1 MIALACLLAL
11 TAATRIDL
19 VDEVY
24 TIPADKWHYVD
35 VGLKQQPALVLA
47 HYDAPAN
54 ASVRLALMRREDME
68 HLFEGYPYGVVA
80 QAGPGRAATLRA
92 RVPAGDY
99 VLVLDN
105 SDSHGHAANVHLR
118 VWLDFSANA
127 GSAQISPT
135 RQLVVILVSFGVFFA
150 IAGYS
155 MSKIWKSFK
164 GHQ

>member
-47 HYDAPAN
+47 HYDAPEN
-54 ASVRLALMRREDME
+54 AAVRLALMRREDME
-68 HLFEGYPYGVVA
+68 HLFDGWPYGVVSET
-80 QAGPGRAATLRA
+80 GPGRSGTLRA
-92 RVPAGDY
+92 HVPPGDY

-105 SDSHGHAANVHLR
+105 SDTHGRAATVHLR
-118 VWLDFSANA
+118 VWLDFSGNPAV
-127 GSAQISPT
+127 GQITPT
-135 RQLVVILVSFGVFFA
+135 RQLVVIVVSFAVFFA

-155 MSKIWKSFK
+155 MSKIWKNFNS
-164 GHQ
+164 HR

>member
-1 MIALACLLAL
+1 MIALAWILAL

-24 TIPADKWHYVD
+24 SIPADKWHYVD

-80 QAGPGRAATLRA
+80 QAGPGRAGTLRA

>member
-1 MIALACLLAL
+1 MIALAWILAL

-24 TIPADKWHYVD
+24 SIPADKWHYVD

-47 HYDAPAN
+47 HYDAPQN
-54 ASVRLALMRREDME
+54 AAVRLVLMRREDME

-80 QAGPGRAATLRA
+80 QAGPGRAGTLRA

-105 SDSHGHAANVHLR
+105 SDSHGVPATVHLR
-118 VWLDFSANA
+118 VWLDFSTAPA
-127 GSAQISPT
+127 VTEISPA
-135 RQLVVILVSFGVFFA
+135 RRLVVILISFAVFFA

-164 GHQ
+164 G